1 METILYFRNVPK
13 SYQIVQFTKSYF
25 ENTPPPRKVHDLEKS
40 KRSLEALVKQ
50 QKEQIEELEAKLQL
64 SEDAKLRTE
73 VNMQA
78 LTYGFMHSLFS

>member
-1 METILYFRNVPK
+1 MSQNRTKLYNSQNRTLK
-13 SYQIVQFTKSYF
+13 I
-25 ENTPPPRKVHDLEKS
+25 PPPRKVHDLEKS

>member
-1 METILYFRNVPK
+1 MSQNRTKLYNSQNRTLKIP
-13 SYQIVQFTKSYF
+13 
-25 ENTPPPRKVHDLEKS
+25 PPPRKVHDLEKS